1 MTTAESNVK
10 LPAVEVEAAANGM
23 ALVTIRTDYEQ
34 AARDDEG
41 TMWQWEERRIETPMV
56 EGLAEMIEAD
66 IDAWV
71 DFADSVAAAKSEA
84 EEAASAL
91 RAAQESLVAYQD
103 SVDEAICDLYEKV
116 VDNG

>member
-23 ALVTIRTDYEQ
+23 ALVIMRTNYEQ
-34 AARDDEG
+34 AASDDEG
-41 TMWQWEERRIETPMV
+41 TMWQWEERRVETPMV
-56 EGLAEMIEAD
+56 EGLADMIEAD

>member
-56 EGLAEMIEAD
+56 EGLAEMIEVD